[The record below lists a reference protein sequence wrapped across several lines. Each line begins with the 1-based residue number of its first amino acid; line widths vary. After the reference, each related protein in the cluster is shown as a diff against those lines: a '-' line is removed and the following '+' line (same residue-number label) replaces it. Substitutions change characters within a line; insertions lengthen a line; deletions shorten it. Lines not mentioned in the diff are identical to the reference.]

1 MSPPKMTPSGFRSLK
16 VNGLHCLP
24 PESLYNTLV
33 PAPLPPSATFVWIS
47 VTMGFSAPC
56 TAAPPVRKRLPVM
69 LPIIVWKPNV
79 ISVVGGD
86 ILTRCAI
93 FGSAEDATTQATWSI
108 TALST
113 RLTSP
118 TLDRLMGEPTRMT
131 TTSTPLWM
139 TTREMVCVE
148 PGAQIYKGGNVMISF
163 LSHVFFLIS
172 VV

>member
-1 MSPPKMTPSGFRSLK
+1 MTPSRFRLLK
-16 VNGLHCLP
+16 VNGLHHPP
-24 PESLYNTLV
+24 PESLYNALV
-33 PAPLPPSATFVWIS
+33 PAPLPPSATFVQIS

-56 TAAPPVRKRLPVM
+56 TAAPPVRKRLPVT
-69 LPIIVWKPNV
+69 LPIIVWRPNA
-79 ISVVGGD
+79 ISVIGGD

-93 FGSAEDATTQATWSI
+93 FGSAEDAITQAMWSI

-113 RLTSP
+113 RLMSP
-118 TLDRLMGEPTRMT
+118 TLDQLMGEPTRT
-131 TTSTPLWM
+131 TKTSTPLWM

-148 PGAQIYKGGNVMISF
+148 PGARIYEGGNVTISF